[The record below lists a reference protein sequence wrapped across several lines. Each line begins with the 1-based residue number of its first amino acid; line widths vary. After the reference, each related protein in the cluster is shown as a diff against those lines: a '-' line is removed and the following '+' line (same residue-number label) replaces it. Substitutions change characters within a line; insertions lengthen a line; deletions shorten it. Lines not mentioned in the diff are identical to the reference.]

1 MAMDNEQISTKLA
14 VVESQINGLVLSSQ
28 RVEALLERISLFDKT
43 QAELLQRH
51 NNLNERYIEV
61 SKEVEKCAQSHATE
75 TMRLWQEVTTLKD
88 KASTANGVAIGSM
101 SLLFIVV
108 GIATYFFN
116 FLFTTA
122 QDNKSG
128 LIKQSQQIIQLEKQI
143 EQNIQKK
150 PYN

>member
-61 SKEVEKCAQSHATE
+61 SKEVEKCSQSHTLE
-75 TMRLWQEVTTLKD
+75 TTRLWSEVTELKD
-88 KASTANGVAIGSM
+88 KASRAHGIGLGAMALLGIVAS
-101 SLLFIVV
+101 
-108 GIATYFFN
+108 IATYFLT

-128 LIKQSQQIIQLEKQI
+128 LIRQGQQIIQLERQV
-143 EQNIQKK
+143 EQNIQNK